1 MKYSV
6 KIWRTNASAL
16 SAADACSKISWTR
29 ISHVDGRLE
38 TSVIRLIICRLGMS
52 AAGGAVIGTIITIPI
67 QFMVGKVC
75 T

>member
-1 MKYSV
+1 MKFEDKGVRPVS
-6 KIWRTNASAL
+6 RC
-16 SAADACSKISWTR
+16 ADACSKISWTR